1 MRRLRFDNLL
11 TAPNKKGRAS
21 LWRWLALGSVVAV
34 LVVASYYLG
43 RSQSPAGMSEESR
56 ESVELYAE
64 ALSLVQREYVDQEAL
79 DPEEQAHAAIE
90 GMVESLGDQGH
101 TRLLTPEE
109 SERNE
114 QSISGRYVGVGVTI
128 EEREGEAVVGSPTDG
143 SPADEAGVESGD
155 VIVAIDGENVE
166 DEGLSRI
173 AERVRGEEGTTVALT
188 LRRDGEER
196 EFTLERS
203 EIDVS
208 AASWAMIPDTKTA
221 HLRLSTFSSES
232 AGELEQ
238 ALEEAREAGAE
249 RYMLDLRGNSGG
261 QLDQAVEAAG
271 LFLESDSVVYIRQ
284 NAEGEREKVRTSG
297 GSEPVQAPMTVLVDG
312 GTASSAEILAG
323 ALRDNGRA
331 EAVGVSTFG
340 TGTVLKPYDLDDD
353 SQLLLG
359 IAEWLTPDG
368 DFIRENGIDPGV
380 RVELEEDEQPVLP
393 DEEDGLS
400 REKILERDAQLS
412 RAFELVRQK

>member
-1 MRRLRFDNLL
+1 
-11 TAPNKKGRAS
+11 
-21 LWRWLALGSVVAV
+21 
-34 LVVASYYLG
+34 
-43 RSQSPAGMSEESR
+43 
-56 ESVELYAE
+56 
-64 ALSLVQREYVDQEAL
+64 
-79 DPEEQAHAAIE
+79 
-90 GMVESLGDQGH
+90 
-101 TRLLTPEE
+101 
-109 SERNE
+109 
-114 QSISGRYVGVGVTI
+114 
-128 EEREGEAVVGSPTDG
+128 
-143 SPADEAGVESGD
+143 
-155 VIVAIDGENVE
+155 
-166 DEGLSRI
+166 
-173 AERVRGEEGTTVALT
+173 
-188 LRRDGEER
+188 RDGEER

-203 EIDVS
+203 EIAGS

-238 ALEEAREAGAE
+238 ALEESREAGAE

-353 SQLLLG
+353 SQLLIG

-380 RVELEEDEQPVLP
+380 RVELDEDEQPVLP

-400 REKILERDAQLS
+400 RAEILERDAQLA